1 MHFIPKI
8 QYFEDDGRSMELT
21 FRTENFVPNLST
33 KERSGSLAA
42 RQVRNSP
49 FEKQKRTAGCCFNKS
64 NVRIHQK
71 NNTRC
76 PKTSC
81 RTAGVISCYWRGC
94 GDPVEASKVENGL
107 SIMPL
112 KPVGLLGSEPQV
124 CIHHEILHAVQHQRI
139 GDTVLFGVLRYIAL
153 EEAEVEDMNF
163 RIVLHGELGK
173 GVAVG
178 IFNEQ

>member
-42 RQVRNSP
+42 RQVRNAP
-49 FEKQKRTAGCCFNKS
+49 FEKQKRTAGCCINKS

-124 CIHHEILHAVQHQRI
+124 CIHHEILHAVQHQRV
-139 GDTVLFGVLRYIAL
+139 GDVVLFGVFRHIAL
-153 EEAEVEDMNF
+153 EEAEVNHMNL

-178 IFNEQ
+178 VFNEQ